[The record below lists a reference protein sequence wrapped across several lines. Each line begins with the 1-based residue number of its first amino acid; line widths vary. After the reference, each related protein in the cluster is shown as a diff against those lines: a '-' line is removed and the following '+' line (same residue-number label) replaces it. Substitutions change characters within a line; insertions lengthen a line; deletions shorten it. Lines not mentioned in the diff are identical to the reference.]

1 MTIDTKIESLYR
13 FYNQDIHIYYYRH
26 RVLFLRY
33 FQVIQTAK
41 EKEKTLR
48 TFVTRVV
55 EGMNELTT
63 N

>member
-13 FYNQDIHIYYYRH
+13 LYFYHYRH
-26 RVLFLRY
+26 RIIFLCY

>member
-13 FYNQDIHIYYYRH
+13 YNQDIHIYYYRH